1 MIRRLGPLLLAAV
14 LAGTLAAPAAAAT
27 HLPTTVRLPDGFQ
40 PEGIAIG
47 PGPVAYVGSLA
58 DGSIYR
64 ADLLTGRGR
73 IVSQGPGTPSNG
85 LKSDAAG
92 RLFVAGG
99 AGGDARVVDTRTG
112 TVLASYALDGGFV
125 NDVVLTEDA
134 AWFTD
139 SLKPVLYKVSLHHGQ
154 PSATAETVPLT
165 GDLVYGEGF
174 NVNGIV
180 RTPDG
185 AGLIVVQ
192 SNTGGLFRVEPDT
205 GVTHRIDVAEPLVNG
220 DGLLLRGRTLYVVLN
235 RANTVAVLRLSGDRA
250 TVVDRLTDERFD
262 VPTTVAAFGHQLYL
276 PNARFGTTP
285 EPSTRY
291 DVVAISP

>member
-1 MIRRLGPLLLAAV
+1 MIRRLGPLLLAAALV
-14 LAGTLAAPAAAAT
+14 GTLATPAAAAGP
-27 HLPTTVRLPDGFQ
+27 PTTIRLPDGFQ
-40 PEGIAIG
+40 PEGIAVG

-64 ADLLTGRGR
+64 ADLVTGSGR
-73 IVSQGPGTPSNG
+73 IVSKGPGTPSNG
-85 LKSDAAG
+85 LKTDGRG

-112 TVLASYALDGGFV
+112 TVLASYALNGGFV
-125 NDVVLTEDA
+125 NDVVLTPHA

-139 SLKPVLYKVSLHHGQ
+139 SLKPVLYKVSLRHGRL
-154 PSATAETVPLT
+154 ATTAETVPLT

-174 NVNGIV
+174 NVNGIE

-205 GVTHRIDVAEPLVNG
+205 GVTHRIEVGEALVNG
-220 DGLLLRGRTLYVVLN
+220 DGILLRGNTLYVVLN
-235 RANTVAVLRLSGDRA
+235 RANTVAVLRLSGDAA
-250 TVVDRLTDERFD
+250 TVVDRRTDERFD
-262 VPTTVAAFGHQLYL
+262 VPTTVAAFGHRLYL

-285 EPSTRY
+285 EPTTRY
-291 DVVAISP
+291 DVVAIPD